1 MCDQVTQFLDAPLS
15 EEGFLENL
23 DFSRAEKQQFRVV
36 TDFQVYLRI
45 AIRWTH
51 ATSYTSHT

>member
-1 MCDQVTQFLDAPLS
+1 MCAQVTQFLDAPLS

-23 DFSRAEKQQFRVV
+23 DFSRAEKQQFRMV

-45 AIRWTH
+45 DIRSRH
-51 ATSYTSHT
+51 ATTYTSHN